1 MGHFPKT
8 GYDGKARLNV
18 EEAHTKFNEVLEKQG
33 LVNIQLKGTKSWIY
47 GKKCDTYLGGLR
59 IFWKGLLFWKLVA
72 FLYPSDIEVM
82 K

>member
-1 MGHFPKT
+1 M
-8 GYDGKARLNV
+8 
-18 EEAHTKFNEVLEKQG
+18 EEVHTKFNKILKNQG

-47 GKKCDTYLGGLR
+47 GKKCDIAYGGLR